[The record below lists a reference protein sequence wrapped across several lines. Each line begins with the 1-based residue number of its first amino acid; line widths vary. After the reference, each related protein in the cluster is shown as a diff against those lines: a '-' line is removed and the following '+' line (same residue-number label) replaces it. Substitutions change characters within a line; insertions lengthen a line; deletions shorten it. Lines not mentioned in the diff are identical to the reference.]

1 MKYYCYCI
9 FNFVFMCKISNG
21 FEILY
26 ISNNNLKMIISINDN
41 YYLVNNVFELRL
53 CSFLF
58 G

>member
-9 FNFVFMCKISNG
+9 FNFVFMYKISNG

-41 YYLVNNVFELRL
+41 YYLVSNIFELRL

-58 G
+58 D

>member
-1 MKYYCYCI
+1 
-9 FNFVFMCKISNG
+9 MCKISNG

-41 YYLVNNVFELRL
+41 YYLVSNIFELRL

-58 G
+58 D